1 MTSQP
6 TAPGDGLRDEDLP
19 AGFRATDQA
28 SIEAQ
33 RRYLWLVRID
43 LVSLCLGAILTSF
56 QYQDPAWNRFLAVAG
71 AVLLT
76 VGLVITTWLN
86 QKAFKRQWYG
96 GRAAAESIKTL
107 AWRYVMRAEPY
118 GDRASADQA
127 AADRAF
133 REAVVSILKD
143 VPDLAIPPGTGLG
156 TDPIVTARMQQV
168 RAKSLA
174 ERKAL
179 YLQGR
184 IADQQQWYTRKAD
197 FSARK
202 EERFFWLI
210 VGAQLL
216 ALLTALGLVLVPG
229 FWIQPVGF
237 FSTLAAAFLAW
248 LQVKQHEELTQA
260 YRVAAFELA
269 LIADDAERM
278 QDEASFS
285 QFVADAESAISREHT
300 LWLARRDSYLALRK
314 PA

>member
-1 MTSQP
+1 MTAQP
-6 TAPGDGLRDEDLP
+6 TTPGEGLRDEDLP
-19 AGFRATDQA
+19 AGFRAADQA
-28 SIEAQ
+28 SLEAQ

-56 QYQDPAWNRFLAVAG
+56 QYEDPAWNRFLAVAG
-71 AVLLT
+71 AVLLA

-96 GRAAAESIKTL
+96 GRAAAESIKSL
-107 AWRYVMRAEPY
+107 AWRYMMRAEPY
-118 GDRASADQA
+118 GTVLDRA
-127 AADRAF
+127 AADRNF
-133 REAVVSILKD
+133 GEAVLRILKD
-143 VPDLAIPPGTGLG
+143 VPDLSIPPGTGLG
-156 TDPIVTARMQQV
+156 TDPIVTVRMREV
-168 RAKSLA
+168 RAKELP
-174 ERKAL
+174 ERKTL

-184 IADQQQWYTRKAD
+184 IGDQQQWYTRKAD
-197 FSARK
+197 ISARK

-229 FWIQPVGF
+229 FWVQPVGF

-260 YRVAAFELA
+260 YRVAAYELG
-269 LIADDAERM
+269 LIAAEAE
-278 QDEASFS
+278 QQHDEASFS